1 MLSGSFPKNSG
12 AAGVA
17 TLDFAAFPTLC
28 SIVATRQNPEGP
40 RNPRVTLL
48 TDAERD
54 CLRLV
59 FQHMTSKD
67 IARQLGVSPHTVD
80 MRLRQAIRKLEVTN
94 RIEAARALV
103 HTEILLGV
111 AQPIAENTDAAG
123 YQELIYQASEIVDDA
138 NSATIGA
145 PASQGPDAASNRS
158 SDPNQLEHGSLART
172 LHPTPDKAD
181 VGPSGGSLAQ
191 PGASAGNVASS
202 TLATDWPGIAAP
214 DPGIGARPFLSPSSQ
229 GAAVQGPSFQE
240 TRPWGSKNDLGI
252 GHRLGWIMAISMASA
267 LSFGGILAALAAL
280 KALL

>member
-1 MLSGSFPKNSG
+1 MLSGRISKNIG
-12 AAGVA
+12 GAGVA
-17 TLDFAAFPTLC
+17 TLDFAAFPSLC
-28 SIVATRQNPEGP
+28 SIVATRQDPDSP

-103 HTEILLGV
+103 HSEILLGI
-111 AQPIAENTDAAG
+111 AQPVADNATGDA
-123 YQELIYQASEIVDDA
+123 YQELIYQASEIADDA
-138 NSATIGA
+138 KSATIGA
-145 PASQGPDAASNRS
+145 PASQEPGAASNRS

-172 LHPTPDKAD
+172 LHPDLGRLD

-191 PGASAGNVASS
+191 PGASAGNIASA

-214 DPGIGARPFLSPSSQ
+214 DPGIGARPFHST
-229 GAAVQGPSFQE
+229 SFHQ
-240 TRPWGSKNDLGI
+240 TRPWGQKNDLGI
-252 GHRLGWIMAISMASA
+252 GHRLGWIMGIAMASA

-280 KALL
+280 KTLV

>member
-1 MLSGSFPKNSG
+1 MLSRNFSKNSG
-12 AAGVA
+12 GAGVA
-17 TLDFAAFPTLC
+17 TLDFAAFPGLC
-28 SIVATRQNPEGP
+28 SIVATRQDPEGQ

-48 TDAERD
+48 TEAERE

-59 FQHMTSKD
+59 YQHMTSKD
-67 IARQLGVSPHTVD
+67 IARQIGVSPHTVD
-80 MRLRQAIRKLEVTN
+80 MRLRQAIRKLEVSN

-111 AQPIAENTDAAG
+111 AQPVAENRDADA
-123 YQELIYQASEIVDDA
+123 YQELIYQASEIAADA

-145 PASQGPDAASNRS
+145 PASQEPGAASNRS

-172 LHPTPDKAD
+172 LHPTSGRLD

-191 PGASAGNVASS
+191 PDASAGKIAQA

-214 DPGIGARPFLSPSSQ
+214 DPGIGARPLHPTQFH
-229 GAAVQGPSFQE
+229 E
-240 TRPWGSKNDLGI
+240 TRPWGAKNDLGI

>member
-1 MLSGSFPKNSG
+1 MFSGRIYKNSG
-12 AAGVA
+12 GAGVA
-17 TLDFAAFPTLC
+17 TLDFAAFPSLC
-28 SIVATRQNPEGP
+28 SIVATRQDPDGPRNPRNP

-67 IARQLGVSPHTVD
+67 IARRLGVSPHTVD

-103 HTEILLGV
+103 HTEILLGI
-111 AQPIAENTDAAG
+111 AQPVADNATGDA
-123 YQELIYQASEIVDDA
+123 YQELIYQASEIADDA
-138 NSATIGA
+138 KSATIGA
-145 PASQGPDAASNRS
+145 PASQEPGAASNRS

-172 LHPTPDKAD
+172 LHPDLGKLD

-191 PGASAGNVASS
+191 PVAPSGNIASA

-214 DPGIGARPFLSPSSQ
+214 DPGIGARPFHTTPFHQ
-229 GAAVQGPSFQE
+229 
-240 TRPWGSKNDLGI
+240 TRPWGQKNDLGI
-252 GHRLGWIMAISMASA
+252 GQRLGWIMGIAMASA

-280 KALL
+280 KTLV

>member
-1 MLSGSFPKNSG
+1 MGSRSMLSGSYPKNSG
-12 AAGVA
+12 GAGVA
-17 TLDFAAFPTLC
+17 TLDFAGFPSLC
-28 SIVATRQNPEGP
+28 SIVATRQNPEGQ

-48 TDAERD
+48 TEAERE

-59 FQHMTSKD
+59 YQHMTSKD
-67 IARQLGVSPHTVD
+67 IARQIGVSPHTVD

-111 AQPIAENTDAAG
+111 AQPVADNSNGDA
-123 YQELIYQASEIVDDA
+123 YQELIYQASEIADDA
-138 NSATIGA
+138 KSATIGA
-145 PASQGPDAASNRS
+145 PASQEPGAASNRS

-172 LHPTPDKAD
+172 LHPALDRLD

-191 PGASAGNVASS
+191 PGASAGKIASA

-214 DPGIGARPFLSPSSQ
+214 DPGIGARPLHPTAFH
-229 GAAVQGPSFQE
+229 E
-240 TRPWGSKNDLGI
+240 TRPWGQKNDLGI

>member
-1 MLSGSFPKNSG
+1 MASHGVAAMLSDRFSNNSG
-12 AAGVA
+12 GAGVA
-17 TLDFAAFPTLC
+17 TLDFAGFPSLC
-28 SIVATRQNPEGP
+28 AIVATRHNPEGP

-48 TDAERD
+48 TEAERD

-67 IARQLGVSPHTVD
+67 IARHLGVSPHTVD

-111 AQPIAENTDAAG
+111 AQPVAKAAPETA
-123 YQELIYQASEIVDDA
+123 YQELIYQASDIADGT
-138 NSATIGA
+138 NSARIGS
-145 PASQGPDAASNRS
+145 PASQEPDAASNRS
-158 SDPNQLEHGSLART
+158 SDPNPLEHGSLART
-172 LHPTPDKAD
+172 LHPELGRLDAD
-181 VGPSGGSLAQ
+181 PSGGSLAS
-191 PGASAGNVASS
+191 PVASAGNVASS

-214 DPGIGARPFLSPSSQ
+214 DPGIGARPFHSTPFHQ
-229 GAAVQGPSFQE
+229 
-240 TRPWGSKNDLGI
+240 TRPWGQKNDLGI

-280 KALL
+280 KSLL